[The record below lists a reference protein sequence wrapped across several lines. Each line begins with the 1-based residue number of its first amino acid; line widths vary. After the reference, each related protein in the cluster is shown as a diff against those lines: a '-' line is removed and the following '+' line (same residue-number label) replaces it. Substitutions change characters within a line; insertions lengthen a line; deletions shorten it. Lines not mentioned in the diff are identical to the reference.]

1 MTKVYKVKNIFKLI
15 LLLAFI
21 LGLFAYLDYL
31 EFML

>member
-1 MTKVYKVKNIFKLI
+1 MAKVYKVKNIFKLI